1 MKLAVF
7 ASGSGTNFEAIAKKI
22 DVEILICDRLC
33 PAIERAKRLEI
44 PYHISKDEN
53 EILEILKKRD
63 IQFIALAGYMRLIK
77 NVLLNEY
84 EGRIINIHP
93 SLLPS
98 FPGMTGI
105 KDAFEYGVKITG
117 VTVHYVDSGID
128 TGRVIAQVPIPIEES
143 DTLEILTEKIH
154 KQEHKLYPK
163 ILKELLKMTKKRALI
178 SVSDKTGI
186 VEFAKALEEND
197 YEIISTGGT
206 FKTLKENG
214 VNAIEVSEVTQFP
227 EMLDGRVK
235 TLHPKIH
242 AGLLADLDLDTHVEQ
257 IENNKIRPISMVVV
271 NLYPFKEAILK
282 EEANLEDAIENIDI
296 GGPSMLRSAAKNYK
310 HVTVVTDPE
319 DYKVILR
326 ELSKKGEVS
335 FITKF
340 RLASKVFSYTAA
352 YDALISSYLGSC
364 SDDKFTPTFEKH
376 GNLRYGENPHQGA
389 CFYRDP
395 LAMYGIHKAE
405 QLNGKELSYNNI
417 NDANAAYEAALQFT
431 EPVCVAVKHMN
442 PCGVAEAN
450 TIEEAYKK
458 AYAADPVSIFG
469 GIVALNRKV
478 EKELAE
484 ELNKTFLEI
493 VIAPSFSEEALEV
506 FSKKP
511 NLRVLK
517 LDFILNFE
525 EPRKMITSVMG
536 GILVQDI
543 DEDHIDY
550 QDLEIP
556 TIKKPSKEEEDCA
569 KFAQTVVKFVKSN
582 AIVVA
587 KDNVTVGIGP
597 GQTNRVGAA
606 KIALENAGENA
617 KGAVL
622 ASDAFFPMT
631 DTIELAAK
639 YGITTIIQPG
649 GSIKDK
655 EVIEACDRL
664 QIAMIMT
671 DTRHFKH

>member
-389 CFYRDP
+389 IFYRDP

-417 NDANAAYEAALQFT
+417 NDANAAYEAALQFVD
-431 EPVCVAVKHMN
+431 PVCVAVKHMN

-525 EPRKMITSVMG
+525 EPRRMITSVMG